1 MDFSKVLKD
10 EGRKVIFIGDLN
22 YFDLDN
28 GYSFISSYTA
38 NSWLIEKT
46 DKVKH
51 IFELSQNACV
61 LN

>member
-38 NSWLIEKT
+38 NSWLIEK
-46 DKVKH
+46 
-51 IFELSQNACV
+51 N
-61 LN
+61 